1 MNPAE
6 LMDSLTRSGLEKLG
20 REDYVVGVDM
30 GGTKI
35 LAAIIGSNG
44 QIVSRF
50 KAMTRA
56 DKGAGEVIHRV
67 AGCIFE
73 SIKKAN
79 LDYTQIRAIGIG
91 APGVIDSKTGVVI
104 YAPNLRWTNVGLKT
118 ALENQINIPV
128 TVDNDVNLG
137 TLGEQALGAGRGV
150 DNLVGIF
157 VGTGIGG
164 GIILNGK
171 LFYGANR
178 TAGEIGHVILKP
190 DGPRCSCG
198 NRGCLEALAS
208 RTAISRYV
216 RKAIT
221 QQGKKS
227 ILPELN
233 GGSLDLV
240 RSGALAKAVKR
251 GDKVTAKAIQRAQ
264 YYLGIG
270 VATVIGLVNP
280 QVVVLG
286 GGLIEAMG
294 EDFVSEVYTIAAELA
309 LPNAMNGVEVVSA
322 SLGDDAGVIGAAVHA
337 CGNLGLT

>member
-1 MNPAE
+1 MNSAK
-6 LMDSLTRSGLEKLG
+6 LMDSVTKSGLEKLG

-56 DKGAGEVIHRV
+56 DKSADEVIHRI
-67 AGCIFE
+67 AECISE

-79 LDYTQIRAIGIG
+79 LDHTQIRGIGIG

-104 YAPNLRWTNVGLKT
+104 YAPNLRWTNVALKT
-118 ALENQINIPV
+118 ALENQIKIPV

-150 DNLVGIF
+150 DNLIGIF

-251 GDKVTAKAIQRAQ
+251 GDKVTVKAIERAQ
-264 YYLGIG
+264 YYLGVG
-270 VATVIGLVNP
+270 VATVVGIVNP

-294 EDFVSEVYTIAAELA
+294 EDFVNSAYDVAAGLA

-322 SLGDDAGVIGAAVHA
+322 KLGDDAGVIGAAVHA
-337 CGNLGLT
+337 CGNLGST

>member
-1 MNPAE
+1 
-6 LMDSLTRSGLEKLG
+6 MDSATKSGLENLG
-20 REDYVVGVDM
+20 DEDYVVAVDV

-35 LAAIIGSNG
+35 LATVIGSDG
-44 QIVSRF
+44 QIVSRC
-50 KAMTRA
+50 KRMTRA
-56 DKGAGEVIHRV
+56 EKSADEVINRISD
-67 AGCIFE
+67 CISE
-73 SIKKAN
+73 SIDRAN
-79 LDYTQIRAIGIG
+79 LHQMQIRGIGIG
-91 APGVIDSKTGVVI
+91 VPGVIDSETGVI
-104 YAPNLRWTNVGLKT
+104 IFAPNLRWSNVALKPV
-118 ALENQINIPV
+118 LENQFEIPV
-128 TVDNDVNLG
+128 FVENDVNLG
-137 TLGEQALGAGRGV
+137 TLGEQSLGAGRGV

-157 VGTGIGG
+157 IGTGIGG

-171 LFYGANR
+171 LFRGANQ

-190 DGPRCSCG
+190 GGPRCSCG

-233 GGSLDLV
+233 GGNLDLV
-240 RSGALAKAVKR
+240 RSRALAKAVAR
-251 GDKVTAKAIQRAQ
+251 GDKVTAKAIERAQ
-264 YYLGIG
+264 YYLGVG
-270 VATVIGLVNP
+270 VATVVGLVNP

-294 EDFVSEVYTIAAELA
+294 ENLVSCVYGVAAELA

-322 SLGDDAGVIGAAVHA
+322 KLGDNAGVIGAAVLA
-337 CGNLGLT
+337 CENLGLT

>member
-1 MNPAE
+1 
-6 LMDSLTRSGLEKLG
+6 MDSATKSGLESLG
-20 REDYVVGVDM
+20 EEDYVVAVDI

-35 LAAIIGSNG
+35 LATVIGSDG
-44 QIVSRF
+44 QIVSRC
-50 KAMTRA
+50 KRMTRA
-56 DKGAGEVIHRV
+56 EKSADEVINRISD
-67 AGCIFE
+67 CISE
-73 SIKKAN
+73 SIDRAN
-79 LDYTQIRAIGIG
+79 LHQMQIRGIGIG
-91 APGVIDSKTGVVI
+91 VPGVIDSETGVI
-104 YAPNLRWTNVGLKT
+104 IFAPNLRWSNVALKPV
-118 ALENQINIPV
+118 LENQFEIPV
-128 TVDNDVNLG
+128 FVENDVNLG
-137 TLGEQALGAGRGV
+137 TLGEQSLGAGRGV

-157 VGTGIGG
+157 IGTGIGG

-171 LFYGANR
+171 LFHGANQ

-233 GGSLDLV
+233 GGNLDLV
-240 RSGALAKAVKR
+240 RSRALAKAVAR
-251 GDKVTAKAIQRAQ
+251 GDKVTAKAMERAQ
-264 YYLGIG
+264 YYLGVG
-270 VATVIGLVNP
+270 VATVVGLVNP
-280 QVVVLG
+280 EVVVLG

-294 EDFVSEVYTIAAELA
+294 ENLVSGVYGVAAELA

-322 SLGDDAGVIGAAVHA
+322 KLGDNAGVIGAAVLA
-337 CGNLGLT
+337 CENLGLT

>member
-1 MNPAE
+1 
-6 LMDSLTRSGLEKLG
+6 MDSVTKSGLEKLG
-20 REDYVVGVDM
+20 RENYVVGVDM

-35 LAAIIGSNG
+35 LAAIVGSNG

-56 DKGAGEVIHRV
+56 DKGADEVINRI
-67 AGCIFE
+67 AECISE

-79 LDYTQIRAIGIG
+79 LDHTQIRAIGIG

-104 YAPNLRWTNVGLKT
+104 YAPNLRWTNVALKT
-118 ALENQINIPV
+118 ALENQIKIPV

-150 DNLVGIF
+150 DNLIGIF

-190 DGPRCSCG
+190 NGPRCSCG

-270 VATVIGLVNP
+270 VATVVGLVNP

-294 EDFVSEVYTIAAELA
+294 EDFVSEVYNNAAELA

-337 CGNLGLT
+337 CGNLGST

>member
-1 MNPAE
+1 MNSAE
-6 LMDSLTRSGLEKLG
+6 LMDSVAKSGLEKLG

-56 DKGAGEVIHRV
+56 DKGAGEVINRI
-67 AGCIFE
+67 AECIFE

-79 LDYTQIRAIGIG
+79 LDQTQIRAIGIG

-104 YAPNLRWTNVGLKT
+104 YAPNLRWTNVALKT
-118 ALENQINIPV
+118 ALENQIKIPV

-150 DNLVGIF
+150 DSLIGIF

-164 GIILNGK
+164 GIILNGQ
-171 LFYGANR
+171 LFYGANG

-190 DGPRCSCG
+190 NGPKCSCG

-216 RKAIT
+216 QKAIT
-221 QQGKKS
+221 RQGKKS

-233 GGSLDLV
+233 GGNLDRV
-240 RSGALAKAVKR
+240 RSRALAKAVDR
-251 GDKVTAKAIQRAQ
+251 GDKLTAKAIQRAQ
-264 YYLGIG
+264 YYLGVG
-270 VATVIGLVNP
+270 VATVVGLVNP

-286 GGLIEAMG
+286 GGLIEAME
-294 EDFVSEVYTIAAELA
+294 EDFVNGVYDVAAELA
-309 LPNAMNGVEVVSA
+309 LPNAMNGVKVVSA
-322 SLGDDAGVIGAAVHA
+322 KLGDDAGVIGAAVLA
-337 CGNLGLT
+337 CRNLGLT

>member
-1 MNPAE
+1 ME
-6 LMDSLTRSGLEKLG
+6 IMDSAISLGLEKLG
-20 REDYVVGVDM
+20 QEDYVVGVDM

-35 LAAIIGSNG
+35 LAAVIGSNG

-50 KAMTRA
+50 KVMTRA
-56 DKGAGEVIHRV
+56 DKSAEEVINRISD
-67 AGCIFE
+67 CIFQ
-73 SIKKAN
+73 SIAQAN
-79 LDYTQIRAIGIG
+79 LQQSQIRGIGVG
-91 APGVIDSKTGVVI
+91 APGVVDSKTGVI
-104 YAPNLRWTNVGLKT
+104 IFAPNLRWTNVALKSV
-118 ALENQINIPV
+118 LENLFEIPV
-128 TVDNDVNLG
+128 SVDNDVNLG
-137 TLGEQALGAGRGV
+137 TLGEQTLGAGRGV

-157 VGTGIGG
+157 IGTGIGG

-171 LFYGANR
+171 LFYGANW

-190 DGPRCSCG
+190 DGPKCSCG

-208 RTAISRYV
+208 RTAISRHV

-233 GGSLDLV
+233 GGNLDLV
-240 RSGALAKAVKR
+240 RSGALAKAVER
-251 GDKVTAKAIQRAQ
+251 GDRVTTKAIQRAQ

-270 VATVIGLVNP
+270 VATVVGFVNP

-294 EDFVSEVYTIAAELA
+294 EDFVNGVYNFAAELA

-322 SLGDDAGVIGAAVHA
+322 MLGDDAGVIGAAVLA
-337 CGNLGLT
+337 CQDLGLE

>member
-1 MNPAE
+1 
-6 LMDSLTRSGLEKLG
+6 MDSVTKSGLEKLG

-35 LAAIIGSNG
+35 LATITGSNG

-50 KAMTRA
+50 KAKTQA
-56 DKGAGEVIHRV
+56 DKGADEVINRI
-67 AGCIFE
+67 AECIFE

-79 LDYTQIRAIGIG
+79 LDQTQIRAIGIG

-104 YAPNLRWTNVGLKT
+104 YAPNLRWTNVALKV
-118 ALENQINIPV
+118 ALEKQIKIPV
-128 TVDNDVNLG
+128 SVDNDVNLG

-171 LFYGANR
+171 LFYGANQ

-190 DGPRCSCG
+190 DGPKCSCG

-216 RKAIT
+216 RKAVT

-233 GGSLDLV
+233 GGNLDLV
-240 RSGALAKAVKR
+240 RSRALAKAVDR

-264 YYLGIG
+264 HYLGIG
-270 VATVIGLVNP
+270 VATVVGLVNP

-286 GGLIEAMG
+286 GGLIEAMRD
-294 EDFVSEVYTIAAELA
+294 DFVNGVYNVAAELA

>member
-1 MNPAE
+1 MNSAE

-56 DKGAGEVIHRV
+56 DKGADEVINRI
-67 AGCIFE
+67 AECISE

-79 LDYTQIRAIGIG
+79 LDHTQIRAIGIG

-104 YAPNLRWTNVGLKT
+104 YAPNLRWTNVALKT
-118 ALENQINIPV
+118 ALENQIKIPV

-270 VATVIGLVNP
+270 VATVVGLVNP

-294 EDFVSEVYTIAAELA
+294 EDFVSEIYNIAAELA

-337 CGNLGLT
+337 CGNLGST

>member
-1 MNPAE
+1 META
-6 LMDSLTRSGLEKLG
+6 TQSGLERLG
-20 REDYVVGVDM
+20 REEFVVGVDL

-44 QIVSRF
+44 KIVSRF

-56 DKGAGEVIHRV
+56 DKSAEEVIGRIADCV
-67 AGCIFE
+67 SE

-79 LDYTQIRAIGIG
+79 LDRTQVRAIGIG
-91 APGVIDSKTGVVI
+91 APGVIDSNTGVVI
-104 YAPNLRWTNVGLKT
+104 YAPNLRWTDVALKA
-118 ALENQINIPV
+118 ALENQSEIPV

-190 DGPRCSCG
+190 DGPKCSCG

-208 RTAISRYV
+208 RTAISRHV
-216 RKAIT
+216 QKAIT
-221 QQGKKS
+221 KQGKKS

-240 RSGALAKAVKR
+240 RSRALAKAVER
-251 GDKVTAKAIQRAQ
+251 GDKVTLKAIQRAQ
-264 YYLGIG
+264 YYLGVG
-270 VATVIGLVNP
+270 VATVTGIVNP

-294 EDFVSEVYTIAAELA
+294 KDFVAGVYNVAAELA
-309 LPNAMNGVEVVSA
+309 LPNAMNGVDVLSA
-322 SLGDDAGVIGAAVHA
+322 ELGDDAGVIGAAVLA
-337 CGNLGLT
+337 CENLGSA

>member
-1 MNPAE
+1 MNSAE
-6 LMDSLTRSGLEKLG
+6 HMDSATKSGLEKLG
-20 REDYVVGVDM
+20 RRDYVVGVDM

-50 KAMTRA
+50 KTMTRA
-56 DKGAGEVIHRV
+56 DKSADEVISRI
-67 AGCIFE
+67 AECI
-73 SIKKAN
+73 SKAIKKAN
-79 LDYTQIRAIGIG
+79 LDHTQIRAIGIG
-91 APGVIDSKTGVVI
+91 APGVIDSETGVVI
-104 YAPNLRWTNVGLKT
+104 YAPNLRWTNVALKT
-118 ALENQINIPV
+118 ALENQIKIPV

-137 TLGEQALGAGRGV
+137 TLGEQALGAGRGIE
-150 DNLVGIF
+150 NLVGVFI
-157 VGTGIGG
+157 GTGIGG

-171 LFYGANR
+171 LFYGANG

-208 RTAISRYV
+208 RTAISRHV
-216 RKAIT
+216 RKAVT

-233 GGSLDLV
+233 KGNLDLV
-240 RSGALAKAVKR
+240 RSRALAKAVER
-251 GDKVTAKAIQRAQ
+251 GDKVTASAIQRAQ
-264 YYLGIG
+264 YYLGVG
-270 VATVIGLVNP
+270 VATVTGLINP

-294 EDFVSEVYTIAAELA
+294 EDFVNGVYDVATKLA
-309 LPNAMNGVEVVSA
+309 LPNAMNGVKVVSA
-322 SLGDDAGVIGAAVHA
+322 KLGDDAGVIGGAVLA
-337 CGNLGLT
+337 CQNLELA